1 MTQTTE
7 SAVHKNIAMLPGD
20 GIGVEVLASAE
31 SVLRAFPQL
40 SFTLTEHPC
49 GAGEFLRNGDPL
61 PEATLDACRN
71 ADAILLGAM
80 GLPHVRWPDGREMA
94 PQLDLRERL
103 GLYAGVR
110 PVRLYHPLH
119 SPLRWASIDY
129 VLVRESTEGLFSTR
143 LRPRDKNAL
152 EVRDELL
159 VSRFGS
165 ERLFHFSF
173 RLAQTRRRKLTLID
187 KANVLP
193 SMAFFREIF
202 DEVASHYPD
211 VETERIYVD
220 AAALYLVQS
229 PERFDVLVTENIFGD
244 ILSDLA
250 AATVGGMGLAPSADI
265 GDQHA
270 VFQPAHGSAP
280 DIAGQGKANPV
291 ATLLSVAMMLDWF
304 GEPACRNA
312 ANRIRSAIE
321 LVFANP
327 ENATPD
333 LKGKLTTRQLTD
345 CILESL

>member
-1 MTQTTE
+1 MTQTTDT
-7 SAVHKNIAMLPGD
+7 VHKNIAMLPGD
-20 GIGVEVLASAE
+20 GIGTEVLASAE

-49 GAGEFLRNGDPL
+49 GAGEFLRAGDPL
-61 PEATLDACRN
+61 PEATLDACRK

-110 PVRLYHPLH
+110 PVRLYHPSH
-119 SPLRWASIDY
+119 SPLRRAFIDY

-143 LRPRDKNAL
+143 LRPRDPNAP

-159 VSRFGS
+159 VSRLGS

-202 DEVASHYPD
+202 DEVARHYPD

-250 AATVGGMGLAPSADI
+250 AATVGGMGLAPSADM
-265 GDQHA
+265 GDYHA

-291 ATLLSVAMMLDWF
+291 ATLLSAAMMLEWF
-304 GEPACRNA
+304 AEPACRDA
-312 ANRIRSAIE
+312 ATRIRAAIE
-321 LVFANP
+321 QVLANP

-333 LKGKLTTRQLTD
+333 LGGKLTTRQLTD
-345 CILESL
+345 RIREAL

>member
-1 MTQTTE
+1 MIQ
-7 SAVHKNIAMLPGD
+7 KNIAMLPGD
-20 GIGVEVLASAE
+20 GIGREVLASAE
-31 SVLRAFPQL
+31 QVLRALPGLAFN
-40 SFTLTEHPC
+40 LTEYPC
-49 GAGEFLRNGDPL
+49 GAGEYLRSGDPL
-61 PEATLDACRN
+61 PAATMEACEK

-80 GLPHVRWPDGREMA
+80 GLPQVRWPDGREMA

-110 PVRLYHPLH
+110 PVRLYHPSH
-119 SPLRWASIDY
+119 SPLRTASIDY

-143 LRPRDKNAL
+143 LRPRDRNAAK
-152 EVRDELL
+152 VVDELL
-159 VSRFGS
+159 VSRIGS

-173 RLAQTRRRKLTLID
+173 RLAQSRRGKLTLID

-202 DEVASHYPD
+202 DQVATHYPD

-220 AAALYLVQS
+220 AAALYLIQQ

-265 GDQHA
+265 GDKYA

-291 ATLLSVAMMLDWF
+291 ATILSVALMLDWF
-304 GEPACRNA
+304 NQQVYTDA
-312 ANRIRSAIE
+312 AARIRSAVE
-321 LVFANP
+321 RTLSNP
-327 ENATPD
+327 ENATAD
-333 LKGKLTTRQLTD
+333 LRGRLNTQELTGRIIEAL
-345 CILESL
+345 